1 MNQGLDFQSI
11 IFKLQ
16 TYWANQGC
24 LIWQPYYSQVGA
36 GTMNPATFLR
46 VLGPEPFRVA
56 YVEPSVRPDDGRYGV
71 NPNRLQQHYQFQVI
85 LKPDPGNPQELYLNS
100 LLALGIDPKE
110 HDIRF
115 VEDNWESPALS
126 AWGLGWEVWLDG
138 QEITQFT
145 YFQQAGG
152 LNLDVPAVELTY
164 GLERIAMTLQRVNDF
179 KKIRWNESR
188 SYGDIYQVAEREHST
203 YYYEVADVPRLRE
216 MFNLFTQEAENALE
230 RSLVLPAY
238 DNVIKCSHTFNV
250 LDARGAVGFT
260 ERQNLFGKMRELSRR
275 VAETYYAQRKEM
287 GFPWLCESGNLKE
300 EAEIVLPV
308 LKDEKADF
316 LFEIGSEEL
325 PASDLDRALEQ
336 LETAFGK
343 WLVENRLGF
352 GAMKVEGT
360 PRRQSV
366 LIKDLQTCQEDR
378 SVEIKGPPADRAF
391 DADGRPTKVAEGFAR
406 SRGLDVSQLGV
417 KEFDNGRYVVVQME
431 EKGQTSMDLLAK
443 ALPGIIADLKFTK
456 SMRWNASGANYSRPI
471 RWLLAILGGQVVPF
485 SYAGLQSGNLTRGLR
500 FASENEKAIDS
511 LKVYE
516 AYLQDQGIILD
527 PNLRREI
534 IWQEALK
541 LAESVDGTLALDQD
555 LLAEIGNL
563 VEQPTALLG
572 TFDPRYLQSL
582 PPEVLIAVMK
592 KHQRYI
598 PVLDKEGKLTNH
610 FIIVRNGDAESAE
623 LVVDGN
629 LQVILAR
636 FADAEFFVHEDM
648 KKKIEDF
655 VPKLSQL
662 TFQKELGSM
671 LDKTRRIER
680 LTVVLAEQLDL
691 DEEQKKAAARIAQLS
706 KADLASEMVV
716 EMTALQGVMGKY
728 YARNSGESEE
738 VAAGLFDYYLPR
750 TTEDPLPESKSAMV
764 VGLADRLDS
773 IVGLFA
779 VGLIPTG
786 NKDPFALRR
795 AAIGLI
801 SILMGKE
808 LDFDLREALVE
819 AGKVQKVA
827 VSDDVIE
834 KALTFIAG
842 RMHNILLDEGYRY
855 DVVEAIEAVHG
866 KNPGLAKPMVETLN
880 EWVEKP
886 IWADVLPAFSRCVR
900 MTRDLKDVFIVDESV
915 LVEEEEK
922 TLYATVLK
930 VEANLAGSFDLEFTL
945 EQVSSL
951 MTPINAFFDKVLVM
965 AEDQTLRESRLGIL
979 QRIAGLMKPYADLS
993 KLEGF

>member
-1 MNQGLDFQSI
+1 
-11 IFKLQ
+11 
-16 TYWANQGC
+16 
-24 LIWQPYYSQVGA
+24 
-36 GTMNPATFLR
+36 
-46 VLGPEPFRVA
+46 
-56 YVEPSVRPDDGRYGV
+56 
-71 NPNRLQQHYQFQVI
+71 
-85 LKPDPGNPQELYLNS
+85 
-100 LLALGIDPKE
+100 
-110 HDIRF
+110 
-115 VEDNWESPALS
+115 
-126 AWGLGWEVWLDG
+126 
-138 QEITQFT
+138 
-145 YFQQAGG
+145 
-152 LNLDVPAVELTY
+152 
-164 GLERIAMTLQRVNDF
+164 
-179 KKIRWNESR
+179 
-188 SYGDIYQVAEREHST
+188 
-203 YYYEVADVPRLRE
+203 
-216 MFNLFTQEAENALE
+216 
-230 RSLVLPAY
+230 
-238 DNVIKCSHTFNV
+238 
-250 LDARGAVGFT
+250 
-260 ERQNLFGKMRELSRR
+260 
-275 VAETYYAQRKEM
+275 M

-728 YARNSGESEE
+728 YARNSVKVKRSRR
-738 VAAGLFDYYLPR
+738 VCLIITF
-750 TTEDPLPESKSAMV
+750 
-764 VGLADRLDS
+764 LARRKT
-773 IVGLFA
+773 
-779 VGLIPTG
+779 PC
-786 NKDPFALRR
+786 LRAKAPWSLVWQTDWIR
-795 AAIGLI
+795 SLVC
-801 SILMGKE
+801 
-808 LDFDLREALVE
+808 LR
-819 AGKVQKVA
+819 
-827 VSDDVIE
+827 
-834 KALTFIAG
+834 
-842 RMHNILLDEGYRY
+842 
-855 DVVEAIEAVHG
+855 
-866 KNPGLAKPMVETLN
+866 
-880 EWVEKP
+880 
-886 IWADVLPAFSRCVR
+886 WA
-900 MTRDLKDVFIVDESV
+900 
-915 LVEEEEK
+915 
-922 TLYATVLK
+922 
-930 VEANLAGSFDLEFTL
+930 
-945 EQVSSL
+945 
-951 MTPINAFFDKVLVM
+951 
-965 AEDQTLRESRLGIL
+965 
-979 QRIAGLMKPYADLS
+979 
-993 KLEGF
+993 